1 MGALQTLSSG
11 PFAPALVYLN
21 MTILFQIF
29 NFLVLLW
36 LLTRFLYKPIINLL
50 DKRAAQIKASLD
62 DAKRNKE
69 ESEQELENIR
79 KEYDDAKRESFS
91 IREQARDIAG
101 KERER
106 IIQSGK
112 AAYDE
117 MVARAG
123 KDMELELARAKEDL
137 RRRVGELG
145 VDIARRILQSDLNE
159 EQRNKATSEYL
170 DAAEK
175 L

>member
-11 PFAPALVYLN
+11 PFTPALVYLN
-21 MTILFQIF
+21 MTMLFQMF

-36 LLTRFLYKPIINLL
+36 LLTRFLYKPIIDLL

-106 IIQSGK
+106 IIQSGQ

-117 MVARAG
+117 IVARAG
-123 KDMELELARAKEDL
+123 KDMELELARAREDL